1 MEVKESVTKKV
12 NNKWIF
18 LVNNN
23 KISQKHPRV
32 KYTLTSKVNLANQ
45 FPFFTYLLDTVFVL
59 FSRANSGNIHT
70 TVTFAA

>member
-1 MEVKESVTKKV
+1 MCYGSKRVYVTKKV
-12 NNKWIF
+12 NNKI
-18 LVNNN
+18 L
-23 KISQKHPRV
+23 QKHPRV

-45 FPFFTYLLDTVFVL
+45 FPFFTYLLESVFVL